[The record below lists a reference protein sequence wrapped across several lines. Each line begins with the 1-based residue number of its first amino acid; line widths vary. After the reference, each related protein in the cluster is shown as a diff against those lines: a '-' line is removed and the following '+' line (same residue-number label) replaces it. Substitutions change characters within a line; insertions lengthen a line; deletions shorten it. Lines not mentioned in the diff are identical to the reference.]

1 MAGSLE
7 LKAPLPQRFWAKW
20 SGMIEAHF
28 SLCLASRPPTSST
41 FSAVM
46 SQLPTS
52 STPSTPSMAAARLII
67 SSLEGWS
74 L

>member
-1 MAGSLE
+1 MN
-7 LKAPLPQRFWAKW
+7 APLPQRFWAKW
-20 SGMIEAHF
+20 SGMMEAHF
-28 SLCLASRPPTSST
+28 SLCLASSPPTSST

-52 STPSTPSMAAARLII
+52 STPSTPSMAAALLII
-67 SSLEGWS
+67 SCLDGWS